1 MNTSKLMNLM
11 FQNISNVFYDL
22 ATGATAIKTQEGLIS
37 LSKDG
42 NSLEQ
47 NPFDSLAMESPAF
60 AILTPIKDIAVGDL
74 IVSNGKATGFVVLS
88 EGDDLEVLSVDGNLN
103 SHRPRTIQFLGQAAG
118 VQVVKSLLS
127 FNDGENKSEGLFSNP
142 LMLMMLMG
150 DGKKDMNKMLPFL
163 LMGNGSGTSGM
174 NPLMLMALL
183 GDKSPFA

>member
-1 MNTSKLMNLM
+1 MNTSKLTNLM
-11 FQNISNVFYDL
+11 FQNINNVSYDL
-22 ATGATAIKTQEGLIS
+22 ATGATAIKTDSGLIS
-37 LSKDG
+37 LSKDH

-47 NPFDSLAMESPAF
+47 NPFDSFAMEIPAF

-74 IVSNGKATGFVVLS
+74 IVSNGKAVGFVVLA

-127 FNDGENKSEGLFSNP
+127 FGNNSEGPNGLFSNP
-142 LMLMMLMG
+142 LMLMMMMG
-150 DGKKDMNKMLPFL
+150 DGKKDLSKMLPFL
-163 LMGNGSGTSGM
+163 LMGNSGASSGM
-174 NPLMLMALL
+174 NPLMLMAMM